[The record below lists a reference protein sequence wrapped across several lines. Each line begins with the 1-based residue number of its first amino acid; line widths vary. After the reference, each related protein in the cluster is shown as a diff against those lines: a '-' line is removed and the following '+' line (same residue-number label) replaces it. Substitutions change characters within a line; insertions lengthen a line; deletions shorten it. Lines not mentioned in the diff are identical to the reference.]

1 MEDMYGLHMYLLKC
15 MGSLPSFFHPFL
27 QRDSFYDILFA
38 SKTMDKTALSQW
50 GLPLKK

>member
-15 MGSLPSFFHPFL
+15 MGSLPSFSPIF

-38 SKTMDKTALSQW
+38 SKTIDKTALSKW
-50 GLPLKK
+50 GLP